1 MAAVTQPTT
10 GEQSGRQ
17 RVLDAA
23 AQLFV
28 EQGYAGT
35 TQRQI
40 AAEAGIKAG
49 SIYHHFDSKES
60 IFVAVLNDGIAVMI
74 EAFDA
79 VTSGSADASVDDRL
93 GAHVRAHLSAVFEHG
108 PYTTAH
114 VTSFFSAPAEVRNQ
128 VVPVRDSYEHK
139 WNELFAELFPDL
151 TRKQRGLHR
160 LILFGA
166 MNATAEWFDP
176 AGSLALD
183 QLASTITTQFLHG
196 VQA

>member
-1 MAAVTQPTT
+1 M
-10 GEQSGRQ
+10 
-17 RVLDAA
+17 
-23 AQLFV
+23 
-28 EQGYAGT
+28 
-35 TQRQI
+35 
-40 AAEAGIKAG
+40 
-49 SIYHHFDSKES
+49 
-60 IFVAVLNDGIAVMI
+60 
-74 EAFDA
+74 
-79 VTSGSADASVDDRL
+79 
-93 GAHVRAHLSAVFEHG
+93 RAHLSAVFEHG

-176 AGSLALD
+176 TGTLALD